1 MNAAVSYQCLA
12 EDGAARRGR
21 LTTPHG
27 VIDTPAFMPVGTRA
41 SVRTLDSHDLR
52 SAGTQMVLANT
63 YHLMLRPGAEAVAEL
78 GGLHRFM
85 GWDGAVLTDSG
96 GYQAFSLDAAVTEEG
111 CGFRS
116 VYDGSKLF
124 LTPEQ
129 AVHRQELLGPD
140 IAMVL
145 DVCIGL
151 PAPRIEVEGAME
163 MSLRWAERSAA
174 VHSRPDQALFGIV
187 QGGVDPDL
195 RLESAR
201 RTAELGFP
209 GYGIGGLS
217 VGEDPALRDAAVE
230 AAAAGLPPE
239 APRYFMGLGDPEG
252 LLEAVARGV
261 DLFDCVWPTRLA
273 RHGKAITSRG
283 DFNIRLARFAGD
295 EAPLDPD
302 CSCLTCRTYS
312 RAYLRHLAATGELSL
327 PRLLS
332 IHNLAAIHRLL
343 AEARSAIEAGAFS
356 DLHRRTAAAR
366 RSGPAPG
373 GGRPAADSMDYSNGL
388 RSG

>member
-1 MNAAVSYQCLA
+1 MNAAVSYECLA

-27 VIDTPAFMPVGTRA
+27 VVETPAFMPVGTRA

-52 SAGTQMVLANT
+52 STGAQMVLANT

-96 GYQAFSLDAAVTEEG
+96 GYQVFSLDAAVTEEG

-151 PAPRIEVEGAME
+151 PAPRAEVEEAME

-230 AAAAGLPPE
+230 AAVAGLPPE

-273 RHGKAITSRG
+273 RHGKVITSRG

-343 AEARSAIEAGAFS
+343 AEAGSAIEAGAFS
-356 DLHRRTAAAR
+356 DWRRRTAAAR

-373 GGRPAADSMDYSNGL
+373 GGRPMADSRDYSNGL